1 MKTIYF
7 IRHAKSSWDHFG
19 ISDKDRPLN
28 DRGEQDAPRMAQLLK
43 EKGVQPDQLVS
54 SPAKRAFTTATYF
67 AKAFDIPVSDII
79 IKEQIYEA
87 NVRDIMEVVRE
98 MSDDWEVVFLFGHN
112 PTFTDVV
119 NQFAQHSISNVPTCG
134 ICKVESQIAHWE
146 AFDRH
151 KGQLKGFYY
160 PKQLFI

>member
-67 AKAFDIPVSDII
+67 AKAFDTPPSQLEYPI
-79 IKEQIYEA
+79 
-87 NVRDIMEVVRE
+87 
-98 MSDDWEVVFLFGHN
+98 LFSSLLQQERRLGG
-112 PTFTDVV
+112 T
-119 NQFAQHSISNVPTCG
+119 
-134 ICKVESQIAHWE
+134 
-146 AFDRH
+146 
-151 KGQLKGFYY
+151 Y
-160 PKQLFI
+160 